1 MMLFWLCALALIVL
15 ALAFILPPLLGSRGA
30 AGSAP
35 AQSHAVNTYHS
46 RLAALEEQHRVGAL
60 SAADL
65 SEAKDELARA
75 LLADSAAHP
84 TAPARRV
91 SPRPWLAIAVGVG
104 VPLLSIALYQRLGAP
119 GALDPPAAAPAG
131 EVAVEDM
138 VARLA
143 ERMRTE
149 PDNSAGWLLLGRSYM
164 ALERYAEAARAFSAA
179 HGLLGDSP
187 ALLADL
193 AEAQALMGG
202 QNFLGPPGEHLE
214 RALQL
219 DPALPKA
226 LWLGAFAAMQRG
238 ETALAVGRW
247 QALLDHQPDDSEA
260 ARVLRE
266 LIANANVAG
275 GADVAATPPA
285 DDGAAPAADDAPRLT
300 VNVTLADHLAAGLD
314 GSETLFVFAR
324 AAEGP
329 PMPLAVSRRRVAD
342 LPLTVVLD
350 DSMAMAPGMKLSDFE
365 RVVVGARISR
375 SGTPTAGSGD
385 LQGFSQPV
393 PVGAGQTVNV
403 AITEQLP

>member
-1 MMLFWLCALALIVL
+1 MMLFWLCALALIAL
-15 ALAFILPPLLGSRGA
+15 ALAFILPPLLGARGA

-35 AQSHAVNTYHS
+35 AQSHAVNIYHS

-75 LLADSAAHP
+75 LLADSAGQPAA
-84 TAPARRV
+84 APARRV
-91 SPRPWLAIAVGVG
+91 APRPWLAIAVGVG

-119 GALDPPAAAPAG
+119 GALQPPAAAPAG
-131 EVAVEDM
+131 EVAVEEM

-143 ERMRTE
+143 ERMRAE
-149 PDNSAGWLLLGRSYM
+149 PENSAGWLLLGRSYM

-193 AEAQALMGG
+193 AEAQALTGG

-219 DPALPKA
+219 DPAFPKA

-247 QALLDHQPDDSEA
+247 QTLLDHQPDDSEA

-266 LIANANVAG
+266 LIANANVAS
-275 GADVAATPPA
+275 GADAPATPPA
-285 DDGAAPAADDAPRLT
+285 ADRGPRLT

-324 AAEGP
+324 AADGP

-375 SGTPTAGSGD
+375 SGTATAGSGD

-403 AITEQLP
+403 AISEQLP

>member
-1 MMLFWLCALALIVL
+1 MMLFWLCALALIAL
-15 ALAFILPPLLGSRGA
+15 ALAFILPPLLGARGA

-35 AQSHAVNTYHS
+35 AQSHAVNIYHS

-75 LLADSAAHP
+75 LLAESAGPPAA
-84 TAPARRV
+84 APARRV
-91 SPRPWLAIAVGVG
+91 APRPWLAIAVGVG

-119 GALDPPAAAPAG
+119 GALEPPAAAPAG
-131 EVAVEDM
+131 EVAVEEM

-143 ERMRTE
+143 ERMRAE
-149 PDNSAGWLLLGRSYM
+149 PENSAGWLLLGRSYM

-193 AEAQALMGG
+193 AEAQALTGG

-219 DPALPKA
+219 DPAFPKA

-247 QALLDHQPDDSEA
+247 QTLLDHQPDDSEA

-266 LIANANVAG
+266 LIANANVAS
-275 GADVAATPPA
+275 GADAPA
-285 DDGAAPAADDAPRLT
+285 KPPAADRGPRLT

-324 AAEGP
+324 AADGP
-329 PMPLAVSRRRVAD
+329 PMPLAVSRRRAAD

-375 SGTPTAGSGD
+375 SGTATAGSGD

-403 AITEQLP
+403 AISEQLP